1 MRKIAFLASLVVA
14 AAAVAGV
21 AHAQTVN
28 VEIGG
33 ELRRD
38 GLELG
43 HRDLRDQADRLG
55 EVVHRALVR
64 HGGFEGATVNLVLL
78 DVRPNRPTFQQLADK
93 PGLDAHRSISI
104 GGAEIGGEI
113 IMADGTVKPLPRW
126 DWYSHSISEVMGFT
140 TWQDAERAYSRY
152 ATALTSGRLAL

>member
-1 MRKIAFLASLVVA
+1 MRKFAFLAPLA
-14 AAAVAGV
+14 AAALAAG
-21 AHAQTVN
+21 AAQAQTVN
-28 VEIGG
+28 VDIGG

-38 GLELG
+38 ALDLG
-43 HRDLRDQADRLG
+43 QRDVRKQADRLG

-64 HGGFEGATVNLVLL
+64 HGGYEGATVNLVLL

-93 PGLDAHRSISI
+93 PGLDGQRSVSI

-113 IMADGTVKPLPRW
+113 VMADGTVRPLPRW

-140 TWQDAERAYSRY
+140 TWQDAERAYARY
-152 ATALTSGRLAL
+152 ASALTSGRLAL

>member
-1 MRKIAFLASLVVA
+1 MRKIALLASLA
-14 AAAVAGV
+14 GAAAVAGV
-21 AHAQTVN
+21 AQAQTVN

-33 ELRRD
+33 ELRRH

-43 HRDLRDQADRLG
+43 QRDIREQADRLG

-64 HGGFEGATVNLVLL
+64 RGGFEGATVNLVLL

-93 PGLDAHRSISI
+93 PGLDYHRSVSI
-104 GGAEIGGEI
+104 GGAEIEGEI
-113 IMADGTVKPLPRW
+113 IMPDGTVKPLPRW

-152 ATALTSGRLAL
+152 ATALTSGRLTL